1 MSKKLEQ
8 LLKQMLRS
16 SQTEQIIVADCLLDL
31 AQNGDDN
38 GDDDDFLLAVAAEIR
53 DCAQSI
59 IDRMT
64 K

>member
-8 LLKQMLRS
+8 LLKQMQRS
-16 SQTEQIIVADCLLDL
+16 SQTEQILVADCLLDL
-31 AQNGDDN
+31 AQN

>member
-31 AQNGDDN
+31 AQNGDD
-38 GDDDDFLLAVAAEIR
+38 DDFLLAVAAEIR

>member
-31 AQNGDDN
+31 AQNGDD
-38 GDDDDFLLAVAAEIR
+38 DDFLLAVASEIR